1 MGDVAHSRVARSNL
15 HALGTLGARLR
26 VGGPAAWVAGF
37 ERWPGVETATTLAAT
52 LAGADAVMA
61 LRVQAERAAVDSI
74 GSMDDHVREWRL
86 DDVRMQLGAPGA
98 PILHP
103 GPTNEG
109 IEITAALANGPRSL
123 IGRQVENGVPVRMA
137 VLARLAGMA

>member
-1 MGDVAHSRVARSNL
+1 VEVATSLEEA
-15 HALGTLGARLR
+15 
-26 VGGPAAWVAGF
+26 
-37 ERWPGVETATTLAAT
+37 

-61 LRVQAERAAVDSI
+61 LRVQLERGAGLPA
-74 GSMDDHVREWRL
+74 DHATRWRL
-86 DDVRMQLGAPGA
+86 SEENLALALPNA

-109 IEITAALANGPRSL
+109 VEISADLANGPRSL

-137 VLARLAGMA
+137 VLAILAGVA